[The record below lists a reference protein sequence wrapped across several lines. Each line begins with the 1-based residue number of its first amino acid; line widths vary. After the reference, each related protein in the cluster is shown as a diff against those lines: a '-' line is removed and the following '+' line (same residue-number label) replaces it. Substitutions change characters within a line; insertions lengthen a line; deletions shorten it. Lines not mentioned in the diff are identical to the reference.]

1 MLRHFFHQ
9 KRLQRESHIN
19 PLYNEF
25 ISIPLLCSSF
35 YSFDI
40 PPMQV
45 TYGWN
50 GIYRNY
56 AEIWQMLFH
65 LCLLQASPDAK
76 PDPKIAQA
84 AEATASLDEWFSWG
98 LRHRSGWRGRVD
110 RSSASWKKMKNGEIL
125 MSEVSPRFSDGWRYV
140 FVIFLKESGNVV
152 VRFRELSVCYVCSIL
167 IILLRWFL
175 YCLFLVLL
183 NPLWSWM
190 AWIQNVDV
198 LTSKPHRLCPLRS
211 RARQP
216 SQQILQQRLRGMAV
230 GWIPRVWEPC
240 RDYGGHFIHRFLSM
254 LLALVDPVDGFPGY

>member
-25 ISIPLLCSSF
+25 ISIPLLCPSF

-84 AEATASLDEWFSWG
+84 AEAAASLDEWFSWG
-98 LRHRSGWRGRVD
+98 LRHQVDQVELIEVVPPEKDGILGGQGLGFQDNRTLFISLHRIRVSGSWTTRTMNTTSPRLICLIVCRMMGWKRPSQGFAFDEAEPDSQASRACSKGCEGCQFDGILGPENLQEILRDIRFIDFCLRFFRCFAPNRCGRVCLVGGIGWRAGR
-110 RSSASWKKMKNGEIL
+110 S
-125 MSEVSPRFSDGWRYV
+125 
-140 FVIFLKESGNVV
+140 
-152 VRFRELSVCYVCSIL
+152 
-167 IILLRWFL
+167 
-175 YCLFLVLL
+175 
-183 NPLWSWM
+183 
-190 AWIQNVDV
+190 
-198 LTSKPHRLCPLRS
+198 
-211 RARQP
+211 
-216 SQQILQQRLRGMAV
+216 
-230 GWIPRVWEPC
+230 
-240 RDYGGHFIHRFLSM
+240 
-254 LLALVDPVDGFPGY
+254 